1 MVTAAFGSAYQTEA
15 HKLIDKISD
24 LNIFDE
30 CHMVTQEDLEQDT
43 NYWNDHEKFIKN
55 HSRGYGLYLWKSYVI
70 KKYIDSMQNGDVLLY
85 SDACCDVYQNT
96 SPVSDTIDMCMR
108 FINMVKHSG
117 ILCAHSNYMVNVP
130 THGRIVPAHDRYW
143 CKKDLIN
150 MLDAKDYIDT
160 PQLQANIVFYYVCD
174 KVRHLVNLWYTLS
187 HNFGY
192 HFINNNRSIY
202 GVDECIDHLHDQAIL
217 SLLAKKMFPHSVCN
231 ELHKFIYP
239 ARTIPRQ

>member
-15 HKLIDKISD
+15 NKLIGDISD

-30 CHMVTQEDLEQDT
+30 CYMVTQEDLEQDT
-43 NYWNDHEKFIKN
+43 NYWNDHQKFIKS

-85 SDACCDVYQNT
+85 SDACCR
-96 SPVSDTIDMCMR
+96 VSLASEARDMCIR
-108 FINMVKHSG
+108 CINTVKHNE
-117 ILCAHSNYMVNVP
+117 ILCASSNYMVDVSSI
-130 THGRIVPAHDRYW
+130 GCIVPAYDRYW

-160 PQLQANIVFYYVCD
+160 PQIQANIVFFYVCD
-174 KVRHLVNLWYTLS
+174 KVRHMVNLWYTLS

-192 HFINNNRSIY
+192 HFINSDRSIY
-202 GVDECIDHLHDQAIL
+202 GVDECMDHLHDQASF
-217 SLLAKKMFPHSVCN
+217 SLLVKKMFPRPVCN